1 MRILLAIDSFKGC
14 LSSEVRQPPIFYFN
28 AFPSEKALPTFSPIT
43 R

>member
-1 MRILLAIDSFKGC
+1 MATETPNTQKSRHVSLPRCVAAM
-14 LSSEVRQPPIFYFN
+14 FYFN

>member
-1 MRILLAIDSFKGC
+1 MYCTPKVLCLTLGVQYIL
-14 LSSEVRQPPIFYFN
+14 RQPPIFYFN